1 MRFKKPIPVDP
12 WPQVYDANRLPNSCP
27 QSALDNFPGFS
38 GEDRWKPKTPISED
52 CLYLNVWVPTKLNQ
66 TGNYSV
72 LIWIHGGGY
81 FLGTSAMDFYD
92 GQILASKNDIIV
104 ATINYRLGVLG
115 FLYLGNE
122 DAPGNMAMYD
132 QILAIE
138 WIKNNIQSFGGDPN
152 SLTLFGNSAGA
163 ESISSH
169 LLSPISR
176 HLVRRAILQSG
187 TINAPWGFIT
197 AEKSKKS
204 ANSFINRVGCGPSLV
219 NNTTINI
226 MKCLRTIE
234 IEKLLVAQLEL
245 FGYGEDSA
253 IPTIDGV
260 FLPADPKSMID
271 GSWFSDVEIL
281 IGTTE
286 DEGDLIILVHLYNNK
301 IFIEYIRYRLK
312 PRHQQG

>member
-1 MRFKKPIPVDP
+1 MLQIPFAKPPLGDLRFKKPIPVDP

-27 QSALDNFPGFS
+27 QNALNYFPGFS
-38 GEDRWKPKTPISED
+38 GEDRWNPKTPISED
-52 CLYLNVWVPTKLNQ
+52 CLYLNLWVPTKLNQ
-66 TGNYSV
+66 TGSYSV

-152 SLTLFGNSAGA
+152 SLTLFGHSAGA
-163 ESISSH
+163 ASISSH

-176 HLVRRAILQSG
+176 HLVRRVILQSG
-187 TINAPWGFIT
+187 TVNAPWGFLT
-197 AEKSKKS
+197 AEKSTEI
-204 ANSFINRVGCGPSLV
+204 ANSFIDSVGCGLSLSPI
-219 NNTTINI
+219 NNDTLNI
-226 MKCLRTIE
+226 MKCLRTTDV
-234 IEKLLVAQLEL
+234 EKLLMAQEEL
-245 FGYGEDSA
+245 FKYRRDGILNPTA
-253 IPTIDGV
+253 PTIDGI
-260 FLPADPKSMID
+260 FLPASPKSIMID
-271 GSWFSDVEIL
+271 TNWFSEVEIL
-281 IGTTE
+281 IGNTQ
-286 DEGDLIILVHLYNNK
+286 DEGDLII
-301 IFIEYIRYRLK
+301 
-312 PRHQQG
+312 